1 MSDFVG
7 KHKKIYYLALLFIII
22 YSFMD
27 IVKSLLIEKIY
38 DSVSMVHTFYTILIQ
53 SCIFIM
59 TFVLVMM
66 IQQYLVEVLKNK
78 IRYTVNKQLYKEY
91 LSINFLNED
100 SSEIIHRFQN
110 EVTLLID
117 QYVSAKLNMYYLIVS
132 FCFGS
137 FYVGFLSVEVLVFL
151 YICGITTLSINKL
164 CKHKL
169 STRQEMMLQS
179 QQEWIQ
185 GIKNIC
191 SNFKVMKLY
200 SLESKFTSILDHKN
214 QEVVNKILEFNGFL
228 KIISAMNAGIS
239 QIMFFGTLLF
249 GVWLINKNIL
259 TIGSLLG
266 IVQASNM
273 VINPILNYMNLFN
286 NIVASK
292 SIVDKLKI
300 KSEKQNQDDNH
311 CIDKEIDVIELKDL
325 TVAYQDENVFEHV
338 NLILEKGKKYLI
350 VGESGCGKTT
360 LLNLLTKQIDS
371 SRVFINGLALDK
383 ISFSSYMKHIA
394 YVTQQSDLLPFTLH
408 ENISLGR
415 KKSKYSIEELL
426 VKLNLKMY
434 LEDNN
439 KIYNNKNQQM
449 SCGQLQRI
457 HIARA
462 LYGTYDWL
470 FLDEAFSSIDE
481 QNAKMIERFILSEKD
496 SSIVAISHK
505 LSKDIVSLYDEVLVV
520 ENKTITPISTNKFI
534 KMYMN

>member
-1 MSDFVG
+1 MSDFVR

-439 KIYNNKNQQM
+439 KIYSNENQQM
-449 SCGQLQRI
+449 SGGQLQRI